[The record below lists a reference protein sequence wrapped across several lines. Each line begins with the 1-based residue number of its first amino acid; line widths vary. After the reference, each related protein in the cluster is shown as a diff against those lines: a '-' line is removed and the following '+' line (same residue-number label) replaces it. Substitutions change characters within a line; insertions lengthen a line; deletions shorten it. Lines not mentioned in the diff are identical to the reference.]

1 MSGSHERRYWKSPGE
16 LVASAAI
23 QPGPDEFPAGAADAP
38 EGITRRT
45 MLQLVG
51 GSLSLAG
58 LAACRRPVE
67 YIVPYVNAPEDVVPG
82 IPRQYATTM
91 PFGTSALG
99 VLVESHEARPTKI
112 EGNELH
118 PASRGAASAWA
129 QAAVYG
135 LYDPDRAR
143 FPSRAGDATAQLAWK
158 DFVDYWKTLHTA
170 LAGDQGG
177 GLAVILEPFASP
189 TAVRLVTKLTRRFPR
204 ARVVAYAPVGGENVS
219 AGIATATGTAYEPVY
234 HLDQARVI
242 LSLDADI
249 LLEDRDA
256 VRHARGFAAGRRAA
270 APGEAMNRLYVVES
284 VLTITGVAADH
295 RLRLQSG
302 RVAAFTTA
310 LAAELG
316 MGPASGTATDI
327 DRRWVQAVA
336 GDLKANLGRCAI
348 IAGAHQPAAVHAAVA
363 CLNAGLGNVGGTV
376 TYVNAPETMRS
387 STPALQQLADEMRAG
402 AIKTVVV
409 LGGNPVYDAP
419 ADVDLGGALAN
430 VANRIRLG
438 SHVDETA
445 LACEWRLPEA
455 HFLEAWGDA
464 RSVGGPLSVV
474 QPLIAPLFGGKSV
487 IELLALLESGEEVPG
502 YDLVRETWQAALG
515 GDFEPTWKRVLH
527 DGLLAGSE
535 PTPASPLPI
544 DMAPLAAL
552 AADPL
557 TAAAPATAESLE
569 IVFRPSA
576 AVYDGRFANNAWLQ
590 ELPEPISKL
599 TWDNAALLSAT
610 TARALGVESGDLV
623 RLVLHERE
631 LEAAVMVLP
640 GNADGSLT
648 LALGYGRPAAGRI
661 GTGVGFNAYRLRT
674 SRAAGFDT
682 GLSVQRTGR
691 RHPLAMTSEHWSME
705 GRVIVQEATVEEY
718 RRQPDLARAHEAT
731 LPTVGSPWEE
741 RSYAASPQWGMT
753 IDLNACIGC
762 NACIVACQSEN
773 NIPVVGKDQVS
784 RGREMQ
790 WIRVD
795 RYFSGRPDA
804 PESIVFQPVPCQ
816 QCENAPCE
824 QVCPVAATM
833 HDGQGRNVMV
843 YNRCI
848 GTRYCSNNC
857 PYKVRR
863 FNFYNFT
870 RDMPD
875 TLELAQNPN
884 VTVRARGV
892 MEKCT
897 YCVQRANRARID
909 AKLAGR
915 ELADGDVRTA
925 CQQTCPTQ
933 AIQFGDI
940 RDPGSAVATHK
951 ASPRNYPLLPE
962 LNTRPRTTYLM
973 RLRNP
978 NPELQ
983 ES

>member
-1 MSGSHERRYWKSPGE
+1 
-16 LVASAAI
+16 
-23 QPGPDEFPAGAADAP
+23 
-38 EGITRRT
+38 
-45 MLQLVG
+45 
-51 GSLSLAG
+51 
-58 LAACRRPVE
+58 
-67 YIVPYVNAPEDVVPG
+67 
-82 IPRQYATTM
+82 
-91 PFGTSALG
+91 
-99 VLVESHEARPTKI
+99 
-112 EGNELH
+112 
-118 PASRGAASAWA
+118 
-129 QAAVYG
+129 
-135 LYDPDRAR
+135 
-143 FPSRAGDATAQLAWK
+143 
-158 DFVDYWKTLHTA
+158 
-170 LAGDQGG
+170 
-177 GLAVILEPFASP
+177 
-189 TAVRLVTKLTRRFPR
+189 
-204 ARVVAYAPVGGENVS
+204 
-219 AGIATATGTAYEPVY
+219 
-234 HLDQARVI
+234 
-242 LSLDADI
+242 
-249 LLEDRDA
+249 
-256 VRHARGFAAGRRAA
+256 
-270 APGEAMNRLYVVES
+270 
-284 VLTITGVAADH
+284 
-295 RLRLQSG
+295 
-302 RVAAFTTA
+302 
-310 LAAELG
+310 
-316 MGPASGTATDI
+316 
-327 DRRWVQAVA
+327 
-336 GDLKANLGRCAI
+336 
-348 IAGAHQPAAVHAAVA
+348 
-363 CLNAGLGNVGGTV
+363 
-376 TYVNAPETMRS
+376 
-387 STPALQQLADEMRAG
+387 
-402 AIKTVVV
+402 
-409 LGGNPVYDAP
+409 VYDAP
-419 ADVDLGGALAN
+419 ADVDMAGALAK

-445 LACEWRLPEA
+445 QACEWRLPEA

-487 IELLALLESGEEVPG
+487 IEILALLESGAEVPG
-502 YDLVRETWQAALG
+502 YDLVRETWQATLG
-515 GDFEPTWKRVLH
+515 ADFEPAWKRVLH

-535 PTPASPLPI
+535 PAPVSPLPI

-552 AADPL
+552 AAAPL
-557 TAAAPATAESLE
+557 ATAAPATAESLE

-590 ELPEPISKL
+590 ELPDPISKL
-599 TWDNAALLSAT
+599 TWDNAAVLSAT

-623 RLVLHERE
+623 RLTLHERE
-631 LEAAVMVLP
+631 IEAAVMVVP
-640 GNADGSLT
+640 GSADGSLT
-648 LALGYGRPAAGRI
+648 LALGYGRSAAGRI
-661 GTGVGFNAYRLRT
+661 GTGVGFNAYPLRT
-674 SRAAGFDT
+674 AGAAGIDR
-682 GLSVQRTGR
+682 GLTLQRTGQ
-691 RHPLAMTSEHWSME
+691 RHALAVTSEHWSME
-705 GRVIVQEATVEEY
+705 GRVIVQEAT
-718 RRQPDLARAHEAT
+718 
-731 LPTVGSPWEE
+731 
-741 RSYAASPQWGMT
+741 SPQWGMT

-833 HDGQGRNVMV
+833 HDGEGRNVMV

-915 ELADGDVRTA
+915 ALADGDVRTA
-925 CQQTCPTQ
+925 CQQTCPAE

-940 RDPGSAVATHK
+940 RDPGSRVAAHK
-951 ASPRNYPLLPE
+951 ASPRNYVLLAE

-978 NPELQ
+978 NPALE
-983 ES
+983 EA

>member
-1 MSGSHERRYWKSPGE
+1 MSGSEERRYWKSTDE
-16 LVASAAI
+16 LAAGAAV
-23 QPGPDEFPAGAADAP
+23 QPAPDEFPAGAADAP
-38 EGITRRT
+38 DGITRRT

-51 GSLSLAG
+51 ASLSLAG
-58 LAACRRPVE
+58 LAGCRRPVE
-67 YIVPYVNAPEDVVPG
+67 HIVPYVNAPEDIIPG

-91 PFGTSALG
+91 PFATSALG

-118 PASRGAASAWA
+118 PASGGAASAWA

-143 FPSRAGDATAQLAWK
+143 SLSRTGGATAQPTWK
-158 DFVDYWKTLHTA
+158 DFVDYWKPLHDESA
-170 LAGDQGG
+170 ANQGA
-177 GLAVILEPFASP
+177 GLALILEPFASP
-189 TAVRLVTKLTRRFPR
+189 TEARRVAKLRQRFPS
-204 ARVVAYAPVGGENVS
+204 ARVVAYAPLGGENVA
-219 AGIATATGTAYEPVY
+219 AGIAAATGADHEPVY
-234 HLDQARVI
+234 HLEQARVI
-242 LSLDADI
+242 LSLDADF

-256 VRHARGFAAGRRAA
+256 VRHGRAFASGRRVA
-270 APGEAMNRLYVVES
+270 APGDAMNRLYAVES
-284 VLTITGVAADH
+284 ALTITGVAADH

-302 RVAAFTTA
+302 RIAAFTAA
-310 LAAELG
+310 LAAALG
-316 MGPASGTATDI
+316 MGPAAPGAATDI
-327 DRRWVQAVA
+327 DQRWLQAVA
-336 GDLKANLGRCAI
+336 GDLKNNRGKCVI

-363 CLNAGLGNVGGTV
+363 ALNAGLGNVGNTV

-402 AIKTVVV
+402 TIKTVVV

-419 ADVDLGGALAN
+419 ADVDFGGALAK

-445 LACEWRLPEA
+445 QACEWHLPEA

-474 QPLIAPLFGGKSV
+474 QPLIAPLFDGKSA
-487 IELLALLESGEEVPG
+487 IELLALLESGQEVAG
-502 YDLVRETWQAALG
+502 YDLVRETWQATLP
-515 GDFEPTWKRVLH
+515 GDFEPAWKRVLH
-527 DGLLAGSE
+527 DGVLAGSE
-535 PTPASPLPI
+535 PAPVAPAV

-552 AADPL
+552 AASPFA
-557 TAAAPATAESLE
+557 AAAPATAESLE

-576 AVYDGRFANNAWLQ
+576 AVYDGRFANNGWLQ
-590 ELPEPISKL
+590 ELPDPVSKL
-599 TWDNAALLSAT
+599 TWDNAALLSAA
-610 TARALGVESGDLV
+610 TAQALGVTSGDMV
-623 RLVLHERE
+623 RLALHERE
-631 LEAAVMVLP
+631 IEAAVMVLP
-640 GNADGSLT
+640 GSADGSLT
-648 LALGYGRPAAGRI
+648 IALGYGRPAAGRI
-661 GTGVGFNAYRLRT
+661 GTRVGFNAYPLRT
-674 SRAAGFDT
+674 ARPAGFDT
-682 GLSVQRTGR
+682 GLTLQRTGNR
-691 RHPLAMTSEHWSME
+691 YPFAVTSEHWSME
-705 GRVIVQEATVEEY
+705 GRVIVQEATVEEF
-718 RRQPDLARAHEAT
+718 RREPDLARAHEAS
-731 LPTVGSPWEE
+731 LRPMQSPWEQVPNP
-741 RSYAASPQWGMT
+741 RSPQWGMT

-816 QCENAPCE
+816 HCENAPCE

-833 HDGQGRNVMV
+833 HDSEGRNVMV

-870 RDMPD
+870 GDMPD
-875 TLELAQNPN
+875 TLELVQNPN

-897 YCVQRANRARID
+897 YCLQRANRASID
-909 AKLAGR
+909 ARLAGR
-915 ELADGDVRTA
+915 QLADGDVRTA
-925 CQQTCPTQ
+925 CQQTCPAE

-940 RDPGSAVATHK
+940 RDPKSRVSAEK
-951 ASPRNYPLLPE
+951 ASPRNYVLLAE

-978 NPELQ
+978 NPEL
-983 ES
+983 EKS

>member
-1 MSGSHERRYWKSPGE
+1 MSGAPDRRYWKSVDE
-16 LVASAAI
+16 LAASAI
-23 QPGPDEFPAGAADAP
+23 QPRPEEFPAGAADAP
-38 EGITRRT
+38 DGITRRT
-45 MLQLVG
+45 MFKLVG
-51 GSLSLAG
+51 GTLSLAG

-82 IPRQYATTM
+82 IPRLYATTM
-91 PFGTSALG
+91 PFAASALG

-118 PASRGAASAWA
+118 PASHGAASAWA

-135 LYDPDRAR
+135 LYDPDRMR
-143 FPSRAGDATAQLAWK
+143 FLSRGAAATAPLKWK
-158 DFVDYWKTLHTA
+158 DFVDYWKPLHEA
-170 LAGDQGG
+170 SAGEQGA

-189 TAVRLVTKLTRRFPR
+189 TAQRLVSKLTQRFPR
-204 ARVVAYAPVGGENVS
+204 ARVVAYAPLGGENVS
-219 AGIATATGTAYEPVY
+219 AGIATAAGGAYEPVY
-234 HLDQARVI
+234 HLDQAKVI
-242 LSLDADI
+242 LSLDADF
-249 LLEDRDA
+249 LLADRDA
-256 VRHARGFAAGRRAA
+256 VRHARGFAAGRQAT
-270 APGEAMNRLYVVES
+270 APGDAMNRLYAVES
-284 VLTITGVAADH
+284 VLTITGVAADN

-302 RVAAFTTA
+302 RVAAFTAA

-316 MGPASGTATDI
+316 LGPAPAAASDI
-327 DRRWVQAVA
+327 DRRWLQAVA
-336 GDLKANLGRCAI
+336 ADLKANRGKCAI

-363 CLNAGLGNVGGTV
+363 SLNAGLGNNGTTV
-376 TYVNAPETMRS
+376 TYVSAPETMRS
-387 STPALQQLADEMRAG
+387 DTAALRQLADEMRAG

-419 ADVDLGGALAN
+419 ADVDLAGALAK

-445 LACEWRLPEA
+445 GACEWRLPEA

-487 IELLALLESGEEVPG
+487 IEILALLESGEEKPG
-502 YDLVRETWQAALG
+502 YDLVRETWQPTLG
-515 GDFEPTWKRVLH
+515 DDFEPKWKRVLH

-535 PTPASPLPI
+535 PPPASPSI
-544 DMAPLAAL
+544 DVAPLAAL

-557 TAAAPATAESLE
+557 ATAAPATTESLE

-576 AVYDGRFANNAWLQ
+576 SVYDGRFANNAWLQ
-590 ELPEPISKL
+590 ETPEPISKL
-599 TWDNAALLSAT
+599 TWDNAAVLSAA
-610 TARALGVESGDLV
+610 TAKALGVTNGDLV
-623 RLVLHERE
+623 RLALHERE

-640 GNADGSLT
+640 GSADGSCT
-648 LALGYGRPAAGRI
+648 LALGYGREAAGRI

-674 SRAAGFDT
+674 SGPAGFDS
-682 GLSVQRTGR
+682 GLTVQRTGR
-691 RHPLAMTSEHWSME
+691 RYPFAITSEHWSME
-705 GRVIVQEATVEEY
+705 GRVIVQEATVEEF
-718 RRQPDLARAHEAT
+718 RRQPDLVRAHEEAR
-731 LPTVGSPWEE
+731 PPSRSPWEE

-753 IDLNACIGC
+753 VDLNSCIGC
-762 NACIVACQSEN
+762 NACVVACQSEN
-773 NIPVVGKDQVS
+773 NIPVVGKDQVA

-790 WIRVD
+790 WVRVD
-795 RYFSGRPDA
+795 RYYSGHPDA

-833 HDGQGRNVMV
+833 HDGEGRNVMV

-870 RDMPD
+870 SDTPD
-875 TLELAQNPN
+875 TLQLVQNPN

-897 YCVQRANRARID
+897 YCVQRANRAAID
-909 AKLAGR
+909 ARLAGR
-915 ELADGDVRTA
+915 QLADGDVRTA

-933 AIQFGDI
+933 AIRFGDI
-940 RDPGSAVATHK
+940 RDADSSVSAAK
-951 ASPRNYPLLPE
+951 ASPRNYSLLHE
-962 LNTRPRTTYLM
+962 LNTRPRTTYLL

>member
-1 MSGSHERRYWKSPGE
+1 MTASSERPYWKSVE
-16 LVASAAI
+16 QLAAHASSEGAS
-23 QPGPDEFPAGAADAP
+23 DEFPAGAAEAP
-38 EGITRRT
+38 DGMTRRT

-51 GSLSLAG
+51 TSLSLAG
-58 LAACRRPVE
+58 LTACRRPVE
-67 YIVPYVNAPEDVVPG
+67 HIVPYVNAPEDVVPG

-118 PASRGAASAWA
+118 PASRGAASGWA
-129 QAAVYG
+129 QAAIYG

-143 FPSRAGDATAQLAWK
+143 FVSRAADPAAQLSWK
-158 DFVDYWKTLHTA
+158 DFLDYWQPLHA
-170 LAGDQGG
+170 ELVAGQGD
-177 GLAVILEPFASP
+177 GLAVMLEPFASP
-189 TAVRLVTKLTRRFPR
+189 TAARLVAKLLQRFPR
-204 ARVVAYAPVGGENVS
+204 ARVVAYAPLGGEAVS
-219 AGIATATGTAYEPVY
+219 AGIASATGTAGEPVY

-249 LLEDRDA
+249 LLEDSDA
-256 VRHARGFAAGRRAA
+256 VRHARGFAAGRRVAE
-270 APGEAMNRLYVVES
+270 PGDAMNRLYAVES

-302 RVAAFTTA
+302 RVAAFAAA

-316 MGPASGTATDI
+316 MGPAAAPAADI

-336 GDLKANLGRCAI
+336 ADLKANQGRGAI
-348 IAGAHQPAAVHAAVA
+348 IAGPHQPAAVHAAVA
-363 CLNAGLGNVGGTV
+363 SLNAGLGNVGTTV

-387 STPALQQLADEMRAG
+387 STPALQQLADAMRAG

-419 ADVDLGGALAN
+419 VDVDMAGALAK
-430 VANRIRLG
+430 VGNRIRLG
-438 SHVDETA
+438 DHVDETA

-464 RSVGGPLSVV
+464 RSTGGPLSVV

-487 IELLALLESGEEVPG
+487 IELLALLESGQEAPG
-502 YDLVRETWQAALG
+502 YDLVRETWQATVE
-515 GDFEPTWKRVLH
+515 GDFEWTWKRVLH

-535 PTPASPLPI
+535 PAPI
-544 DMAPLAAL
+544 SAPIGTAPLAAL
-552 AADPL
+552 AADPI

-569 IVFRPSA
+569 IVFRPSSA
-576 AVYDGRFANNAWLQ
+576 LYDGRFANNAWLQ

-599 TWDNAALLSAT
+599 TWDNAALLSAS
-610 TARALGVESGDLV
+610 TAKALGVENGDVV
-623 RLVLHERE
+623 RLALRERQID
-631 LEAAVMVLP
+631 AAVLILP
-640 GNADGSLT
+640 GSADGSLT
-648 LALGYGRPAAGRI
+648 LALGYGREAAGRI
-661 GTGVGFNAYRLRT
+661 GNGVGFNAYRLRT
-674 SRAAGFDT
+674 SRAPGFDA
-682 GLSVQRTGR
+682 GLTVQRTGQ
-691 RHPLAMTSEHWSME
+691 RHVLAMTSDHWSME
-705 GRVIVQEATVEEY
+705 GRKIVQEATLAEF
-718 RRQPDLARAHEAT
+718 RQHPDLAHAHDHP
-731 LPTVGSPWEE
+731 LRSPWEQQE
-741 RSYAASPQWGMT
+741 LTASPQWGMT

-773 NIPVVGKDQVS
+773 NIPVVGKDQVT

-795 RYFSGRPDA
+795 RYFAGHPDA
-804 PESIVFQPVPCQ
+804 PESVVFQPLPCQ
-816 QCENAPCE
+816 HCENAPCE

-833 HDGQGRNVMV
+833 HDSHGLNVMV

-870 RDMPD
+870 GDMPD
-875 TLELAQNPN
+875 TLALAQNPN

-897 YCVQRANRARID
+897 YCVQRTNRARID
-909 AKLAGR
+909 ARLAGR
-915 ELADGDVRTA
+915 ALADGDVRTA

-940 RDPGSAVATHK
+940 RDTASAVAAHR
-951 ASPRNYPLLPE
+951 ASPRNYSLLAE